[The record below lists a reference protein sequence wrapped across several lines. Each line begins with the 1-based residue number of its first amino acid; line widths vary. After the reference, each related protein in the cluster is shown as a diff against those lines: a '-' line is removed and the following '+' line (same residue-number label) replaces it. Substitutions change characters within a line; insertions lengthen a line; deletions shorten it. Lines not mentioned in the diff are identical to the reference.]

1 MANHIILGIQFLLPQ
16 RLTTGETQLMASLLE
31 LRIQGYPAV
40 EDETVSIP
48 MSPTARLKITQ
59 DSPFEL
65 LDIGETGV
73 EHHR

>member
-1 MANHIILGIQFLLPQ
+1 MANHIILGIQFLLTE
-16 RLTTGETQLMASLLE
+16 RLTAGETQLMVGLLQLGIE
-31 LRIQGYPAV
+31 GDSAV
-40 EDETVSIP
+40 EDETVTIP
-48 MSPTARLKITQ
+48 MVTTALLEITQ

>member
-1 MANHIILGIQFLLPQ
+1 MANHIILGIQFLLTE
-16 RLTTGETQLMASLLE
+16 RLTAGETQLVVGLLK
-31 LRIQGYPAV
+31 LGIQGYPAV

-48 MSPTARLKITQ
+48 MVTTALLEITQ

-65 LDIGETGV
+65 FDIGETGV